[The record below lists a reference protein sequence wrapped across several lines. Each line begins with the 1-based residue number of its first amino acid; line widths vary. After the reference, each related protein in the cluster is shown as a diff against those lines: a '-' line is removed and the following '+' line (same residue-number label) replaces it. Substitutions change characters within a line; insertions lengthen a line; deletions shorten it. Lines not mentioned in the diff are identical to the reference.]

1 MCMII
6 SYFKGEKMKEDRTD
20 LKNNG
25 SSKDLKLPEI
35 QGASQIYD
43 GEVDMTDLTELLKQQ
58 VKEELEG
65 NQSSTGQDNK
75 QKKNKKTKVNKKK
88 HKVLKILGIVF
99 AIFLILFALMIGT
112 KSGRKVIYKLA
123 SDFIYSNVEKGDVN
137 NNNPSTGNG
146 NTDNQDT
153 TSGKGSKDV
162 NPLARSEDYVTN
174 YVIFGIEEFGGASNT
189 DSMMIASINTKDNT
203 IKLTSLLRDSYVDIP
218 GHDPNKLNAAYSRG
232 GANSLVATIEQNYRI
247 QIDGYA
253 SVDFKSFEKIVDYL
267 GGITIELGEI
277 EAHYLNTTNYISNK
291 AYRNVKA
298 GMNTLNGNQVLGY
311 CRVRKVSTLGG
322 ANNDYGR
329 IIRQQRVLTAIFNKY
344 KSKNL
349 FDAFKIMKVC
359 LGYVT
364 TDLSSSKIQK
374 AIEDVVENKIKTLD
388 TFRVPVDGSFETPG
402 KYNGVIDP
410 IVLDWEVNRQ
420 KLYSYIFLDTKA
432 EAEAAL
438 AAQK

>member
-1 MCMII
+1 
-6 SYFKGEKMKEDRTD
+6 MKEDRTD

-65 NQSSTGQDNK
+65 NQSSIGQDIK

-99 AIFLILFALMIGT
+99 ALFLILFALMIGT

-123 SDFIYSNVEKGDVN
+123 SDFIYSNVEKGEVN
-137 NNNPSTGNG
+137 NNNPSTENG
-146 NTDNQDT
+146 NTDNQGT
-153 TSGKGSKDV
+153 TGGKGSKDV

-218 GHDPNKLNAAYSRG
+218 GHDPNKLNAAFSRG
-232 GANSLVATIEQNYRI
+232 GASSLVATIEQNYRI

-267 GGITIELGEI
+267 GGITIELGET
-277 EAHYLNTTNYISNK
+277 EAHYLNNTNYISNK

-329 IIRQQRVLTAIFNKY
+329 IVRQQRVLNAIFNKY

-364 TDLSSSKIQK
+364 TDLSSSQIQK

-402 KYNGVIDP
+402 RYNGVIDP